1 MTKVLV
7 SRQKLQQ
14 AQRAYKKLKVA
25 NIVNRILLVISV
37 VTIGVLCVKLTSLQA
52 EALDKPIFVGTGSM
66 EQIADNM
73 YEIKSDDIQL
83 EEIELPPM
91 PQIK

>member
-14 AQRAYKKLKVA
+14 AQREYKKLKVA
-25 NIVNRILLVISV
+25 NIVNRILLVISLV
-37 VTIGVLCVKLTSLQA
+37 IIGVLCVKLTALQA

-66 EQIADNM
+66 KQIADNM

-83 EEIELPPM
+83 EEFELPPM

>member
-37 VTIGVLCVKLTSLQA
+37 VIIGVLCVKLTSLQA

>member
-1 MTKVLV
+1 MMKVLV

-14 AQRAYKKLKVA
+14 AQRAYKKLKIA
-25 NIVNRILLVISV
+25 NIVNRALLVISLV
-37 VTIGVLCVKLTSLQA
+37 IIGVLCIKLTELQA
-52 EALDKPIFVGTGSM
+52 KALDKPIFVGTGTM

-83 EEIELPPM
+83 EEIKLPPM

>member
-25 NIVNRILLVISV
+25 NIANRILLVISLV
-37 VTIGVLCVKLTSLQA
+37 IIGVLCIKLTDLQA

>member
-25 NIVNRILLVISV
+25 NITNRILLVISLV
-37 VTIGVLCVKLTSLQA
+37 IIGVLCVKLTALQA

>member
-25 NIVNRILLVISV
+25 NIANRILLVISLV
-37 VTIGVLCVKLTSLQA
+37 IIGVLCIKLTDLQA
-52 EALDKPIFVGTGSM
+52 KALDTPIFVGTGSM
-66 EQIADNM
+66 ERIADNM

-83 EEIELPPM
+83 EELELPPM

>member
-25 NIVNRILLVISV
+25 NIANRILLVISLV
-37 VTIGVLCVKLTSLQA
+37 IIGVLCVKLTSLQA

>member
-25 NIVNRILLVISV
+25 NIVNRILLVISLV
-37 VTIGVLCVKLTSLQA
+37 IIGVLCIKLTDLQV

-83 EEIELPPM
+83 EEIKLPPM

>member
-14 AQRAYKKLKVA
+14 AQREYKKLKVA
-25 NIVNRILLVISV
+25 NIVNRILLVISLV
-37 VTIGVLCVKLTSLQA
+37 IIGVLCVKLTALQA

-66 EQIADNM
+66 KQIADNM

-83 EEIELPPM
+83 EEIKLPPM